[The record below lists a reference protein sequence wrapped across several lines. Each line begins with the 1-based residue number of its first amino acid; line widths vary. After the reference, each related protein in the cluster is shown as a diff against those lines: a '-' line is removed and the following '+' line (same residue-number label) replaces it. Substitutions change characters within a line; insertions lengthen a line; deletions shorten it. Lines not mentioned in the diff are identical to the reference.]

1 VRITFVGHSTVLV
14 ELDGRR
20 VLTDP
25 LLRGRVL
32 HLVRRASPIDADA
45 IANVDLVLV
54 SHMHADHF
62 DPASLRV
69 IGNRAELI
77 VPAGAGSAAGKLGF
91 GRVTELPEGE
101 SLAVGGIEIAATHA
115 RHRRGRLLDRR
126 SEAIGFTIAGSQRA
140 YFAGDT
146 DIFPGMRELAGN
158 LDLALLP
165 VWGWGKRLGPG
176 HLDPLR
182 AAESLTLLEPRV
194 AVPIHWG
201 TLSRLGRIPPDDQMT
216 APPRAFAREAAT
228 LAPSVDVRI
237 LKPGEATIVE
247 AAAHG
252 HPFSSRPDRQHP
264 L

>member
-1 VRITFVGHSTVLV
+1 MRITFVGHSTVLV

-25 LLRGRVL
+25 LLRGRVA
-32 HLVRRASPIDADA
+32 HLVRRTSPIDADA

-62 DPASLRV
+62 DPASLRM
-69 IGNRAELI
+69 IGTPAELV
-77 VPAGAGSAAGKLGF
+77 VPEGAGSAAARLGF

-101 SLAVGGIEIAATHA
+101 ALVVGGIEVAATHA
-115 RHRRGRLLDRR
+115 RHRRGRLLDRG
-126 SEAIGFTIAGSQRA
+126 SEAIGFTIAGTQRA
-140 YFAGDT
+140 YYAGDT
-146 DIFPGMRELAGN
+146 DIFPGMRKLGGN

-165 VWGWGKRLGPG
+165 VWGWGNRLGPG

-182 AAESLTLLEPRV
+182 AAESLNLLEPRV

-201 TLSRLGRIPPDDQMT
+201 TLSQLGRRIPPDDQMT

-237 LKPGEATIVE
+237 LEPGEATTVE
-247 AAAHG
+247 AAAHRRLRLG
-252 HPFSSRPDRQHP
+252 TP
-264 L
+264 

>member
-1 VRITFVGHSTVLV
+1 MRITFVGHSTVLV

-25 LLRGRVL
+25 LLRGRVA
-32 HLVRRASPIDADA
+32 HLVRRAPPIDAGA
-45 IANVDLVLV
+45 IADVDLVLV

-62 DPASLRV
+62 DPASLRM
-69 IGNRAELI
+69 IGKRAELV
-77 VPAGAGSAAGKLGF
+77 VPEGAGSATTKLGF

-101 SLAVGGIEIAATHA
+101 RLAVGGVEVTATHA
-115 RHRRGRLLDRR
+115 RHRRGRLFDQR
-126 SEAIGFTIAGSQRA
+126 SETIGFMIAGTQRA

-146 DIFPGMRELAGN
+146 DIFPGMRELGGN

-201 TLSRLGRIPPDDQMT
+201 TFSQLGRRVPPVDQMT
-216 APPRAFAREAAT
+216 APPRAFAQEAAM

-237 LKPGEATIVE
+237 LGPGEVTTIE
-247 AAAHG
+247 AA
-252 HPFSSRPDRQHP
+252 P
-264 L
+264 LGAKA